1 MMYKELYQ
9 YLIQYKQLAV
19 PGIGTFLLER
29 KPAEAD
35 FPGRI
40 INPPVYTIALQP
52 TVNSSSK
59 NFFSW
64 LASALNISDRDAVI
78 RFNDFAFD
86 LKQKISSGCVI
97 KWSGIGTLSKGVA
110 GEIRFASSDNATV
123 FNEPV
128 TAQKVIRKSAEHTVR
143 VGEEEKT
150 STQMT
155 ELLNQPVEKKSYWWS
170 YALVLG
176 LLAMIFIF
184 WYFSEYGLNVAST
197 GNDKKLNAQKAA
209 ATYKILP

>member
-1 MMYKELYQ
+1 MYTELYQ
-9 YLIQYKQLAV
+9 YFIQYKQLAV

-40 INPPVYTIALQP
+40 INPPVYIITLQP
-52 TVNSSSK
+52 TVNSAPK
-59 NFFSW
+59 IFFSW
-64 LASALNISDRDAVI
+64 LASVLNISDRDAVI

-86 LKQKISSGCVI
+86 IKQKIFSGCVI
-97 KWSGIGTLSKGVA
+97 EWSGIGTLSKGPA
-110 GEIRFASSDNATV
+110 DEIRFACFDNTTFSD
-123 FNEPV
+123 EPV
-128 TAQKVIRKSAEHTVR
+128 AAQKVIRKSAEHTVR
-143 VGEEEKT
+143 VGEQEKT

-155 ELLNQPVEKKSYWWS
+155 ALLNQPSEKKSYWWV

-184 WYFSEYGLNVAST
+184 WYFSEHGLNVAST
-197 GNDKKLNAQKAA
+197 GNGKKLNAQRPA

>member
-1 MMYKELYQ
+1 MMYTELYQ

-40 INPPVYTIALQP
+40 INPPAYIIVLQP

-59 NFFSW
+59 KLFSW
-64 LASALNISDRDAVI
+64 LAFALNISDRDAVI

-86 LKQKISSGCVI
+86 LKQKISSGDIV
-97 KWSGIGTLSKGVA
+97 KWTGIGTLSKGPA
-110 GEIRFASSDNATV
+110 GDIKFTSSDNLLV
-123 FNEPV
+123 FEQPV
-128 TAQKVIRKSAEHTVR
+128 NAQKVIRKSAEHTIR
-143 VGEEEKT
+143 VGEQEKT

-155 ELLNQPVEKKSYWWS
+155 ELLNQRVEKKSYWWA

-184 WYFSEYGLNVAST
+184 WYFSEHGLNIASA
-197 GNDKKLNAQKAA
+197 GNGKKLNTQKALT
-209 ATYKILP
+209 TYKILP

>member
-1 MMYKELYQ
+1 MYKELYQ
-9 YLIQYKQLAV
+9 YLVQHKQLAV

-35 FPGRI
+35 FPARI
-40 INPPVYTIALQP
+40 INPPAYHIALQL

-59 NFFSW
+59 NLFSW
-64 LASALNISDRDAVI
+64 LASALDISDRDAVI

-86 LKQKISSGCVI
+86 LKQKLSAGCVI
-97 KWSGIGTLSKGVA
+97 KWAGIGTLSKGLA
-110 GEIRFASSDNATV
+110 GEIKFASTDNAPV
-123 FNEPV
+123 FEQPV

-143 VGEEEKT
+143 VGEQEKT

-155 ELLNQPVEKKSYWWS
+155 ELLNKSTQKRSYWWA
-170 YALVLG
+170 YALIVG

-184 WYFSEYGLNVAST
+184 WYFSEYGLNIAST
-197 GNDKKLNAQKAA
+197 GNGKKLNAQKPA